1 MYKNIHKILIGLSF
15 FIPLILYILTM
26 APTTSFWDCG
36 EFIATSYILGVPH
49 PPGAPLYLLLGNIFS
64 SIPIF
69 SDIGARV
76 NLISPITSALSVMFL
91 YLIIVY
97 LIEEYRGRINN
108 IYDSIIICGS
118 AFTAAMTFAVTDSH
132 WFNAVEAEVYSLS
145 TFFTSIVVWMIL
157 KWSRN
162 GEKNWNIRYLLIIVY
177 MLGLAIGVHLL
188 NLLTLPF
195 VALIIYFKRFK
206 FSFKTFLIPILVTLL
221 TFIMIYIGVIKGI
234 PDLMSKIGGGMGFI
248 ILLPMLIILSIGLLI
263 LGEKNKQFK
272 LPAYIASAL
281 SFSLLIILIFNNLF
295 IQGISKISTNLHTE
309 LISIQDSIDQD
320 DKQIHKLTIQIESG
334 GVYNQGNLEQAVN
347 NLIISRN
354 NKVDEFKVLYDKYV
368 LFEKEK
374 KSLSFTDLLSWQPK
388 FNIFIIL
395 ILLGLVLFALYR
407 SYNSDSNISGH
418 LMKFVFASTMLI
430 LIGYS
435 TYILIFIRAG
445 QYPRINEN
453 TPDNIDRAL
462 SYMNRDQYGDW
473 EILDWKATLSR
484 PENTNWKRYTLDRN
498 NPSFAEQMNFFINYQ
513 VNEMYLRYFA
523 WQFIGRGD
531 KEEFPWYIEDLKG
544 NLVGNQKLDGIDMF
558 RYGLPLAFLLGML
571 GLFAH
576 FRHDWRRALAVLSL
590 FLATGLL
597 IIIYLNQYD
606 PQPRERDYS
615 FVGSFF
621 TFSIWIGIGLSTLQ
635 HRIRNFIENNNISL
649 FILASVMTT
658 IFIFMPIKMLAT
670 DYFEHNRKDNYV
682 AWDYGYN
689 LLNSCEPNG
698 IIFTNGDNDTFPLW
712 YLQEVENL
720 RKDVKVVNLSLLNT
734 PWYIDQLM
742 EQEPKLNFDFSNE
755 SFSEDIYLLDP
766 WYATESAFN
775 LCSKEFDENPWNN
788 LECDLQVEDRTL
800 SFNIKPT
807 LIGRLLRVQ
816 DYMILKI
823 IHDIGYD
830 RPIYFAA
837 TVATNNQLGLERY
850 LVMEGMTYRLSK
862 NVNKNVDYVINYDKM
877 KKNLTKS
884 MDNAII
890 YNPDDY
896 NKALQSDDGIYRY
909 RNLNNP
915 EIYFNDN
922 IERLVQNY
930 RIGFIRLAQHNIQR
944 NNYTE
949 AENMIAQMNEYF
961 PPNILAIEPGIALLI
976 SDSIYGE
983 TGNSVKQLE
992 TLRNLFSKTLP
1003 LETEIY
1009 LLHKLSELDDIDFV
1023 KERAYD
1029 LLVNKAHY
1037 LDFELEKYIGDIL
1050 SDYLEPYDF
1059 IEYCNGIFEK
1069 ERSVGVFYS
1078 MIRVYDE
1085 IGKTDEAIS
1094 LVKQWLDNDPGNFDL
1109 SQLYEYMIQINS
1121 LQ

>member
-1 MYKNIHKILIGLSF
+1 MYKNIHKILVGLSF
-15 FIPLILYILTM
+15 FLPIVIYTLTM

-64 SIPIF
+64 SLPIF

-76 NLISPITSALSVMFL
+76 NLISPIVSALSVMFL

-97 LIEEYRGRINN
+97 LIEEYRGRISN

-118 AFTAAMTFAVTDSH
+118 AFTAAMTFAVTDAH

-157 KWSRN
+157 KWARD
-162 GEKNWNIRYLLIIVY
+162 GDKKWNIRYLLIIVY

-206 FSFKTFLIPILVTLL
+206 FSLKTFLIPILLTLI
-221 TFIMIYIGVIKGI
+221 TFITIYIGIIKGI
-234 PDLMSKIGGGMGFI
+234 PDLMSKIGGNIGLI
-248 ILLPMLIILSIGLLI
+248 IIIPFLIILSIAFLLW
-263 LGEKNKQFK
+263 GEKNKK
-272 LPAYIASAL
+272 YTLPAYIISGI
-281 SFSLLIILIFNNLF
+281 SFSLIIVLISNNLL
-295 IQGISKISTNLHTE
+295 IQGTDKISNNLHTE

-320 DKQIHKLTIQIESG
+320 DKKIHKLTIQIESG
-334 GVYNQGNLEQAVN
+334 TGYSQGNLEQRVN
-347 NLIISRN
+347 ELIALRN
-354 NKVDEFKVLYDKYV
+354 NKVDEFKKLYEEYF

-374 KSLSFTDLLSWQPK
+374 EVLTFSNLLSWQPK
-388 FNIFIIL
+388 INMVIIL
-395 ILLGLVLFALYR
+395 ILLVCIFLILYK
-407 SYNSDSNISGH
+407 SYNAESIITNHI
-418 LMKFVFASTMLI
+418 MKFILASTMLV

-473 EILDWKATLSR
+473 DILNWSSTLAR

-498 NPSFAEQMNFFINYQ
+498 NPSFAEQMDFFINYQ
-513 VNEMYLRYFA
+513 INEMYMRYFA

-544 NLVGNQKLDGIDMF
+544 NLVGNQKLDGINFF
-558 RYGLPLAFLLGML
+558 RYGLPLAFIL
-571 GLFAH
+571 GLIGMFAH
-576 FRHDWRRALAVLSL
+576 FRLDWRRALAVLSL

-621 TFSIWIGIGLSTLQ
+621 TFSIWIGIGLSSVQ
-635 HRIRNFIENNNISL
+635 HRVKNFIENNNISL
-649 FILASVMTT
+649 FILVSVMTI
-658 IFIFMPIKMLAT
+658 IFIFMPMKMLAT
-670 DYFEHNRKDNYV
+670 DYFEHNRNDNYV

-742 EQEPKLNFDFSNE
+742 NQTPELKFDFSNE
-755 SFSEDIYLLDP
+755 PFSDDIYLLDP
-766 WYATESAFN
+766 WYATESSFG
-775 LCSKEFDENPWNN
+775 LCSQKFDENPWNN
-788 LECDLQVEDRTL
+788 LECSLKVEDKRL
-800 SFNIKPT
+800 NFNIKPT
-807 LIGRLLRVQ
+807 LVGRLLRVQ

-823 IHDIGYD
+823 IHDIGFE

-837 TVATNNQLGLERY
+837 TVANNNQLGLERY
-850 LVMEGMTYRLSK
+850 LVMEGMTYRLTE
-862 NVNKNVDYVINYDKM
+862 NVNNNVDYEINYNKM

-884 MDNAII
+884 MNDNII
-890 YNPDDY
+890 YNPEDY
-896 NKALQSDDGIYRY
+896 NEALLSRDGIYKY
-909 RNLNNP
+909 RNLNSP

-930 RIGFIRLAQHNIQR
+930 RIGFIRLAQYDISR
-944 NNYTE
+944 NNYSE
-949 AENMIAQMNEYF
+949 AEKMIDKMNEYF
-961 PPNILAIEPGIALLI
+961 PPNTLSIEPGIALLI

-983 TGNSVKQLE
+983 TGNSIKQLE
-992 TLRNLFSKTLP
+992 TLRNLFTSTLP

-1023 KERAYD
+1023 KERAND
-1029 LLVNKAHY
+1029 LLINKSQY

-1059 IEYCNGIFEK
+1059 IEYCNSIFEK
-1069 ERSVGVFYS
+1069 ERVVGVFYS

-1085 IGKTDEAIS
+1085 IGKRDEAIL
-1094 LVKQWLDNDPGNFDL
+1094 LVKQWLEEDPGNLDL
-1109 SQLYEYMIQINS
+1109 SQLYDYMIQINS
-1121 LQ
+1121 FQ